1 MFILGI
7 DYNAEVGETENME
20 RERKREWK
28 LKSKRR
34 TGEEGGNSGKSK
46 VVKTNL

>member
-20 RERKREWK
+20 RERKREEV
-28 LKSKRR
+28 
-34 TGEEGGNSGKSK
+34 EE
-46 VVKTNL
+46 